1 MVLFLFKEFS
11 LSRKEADQDKLKAN
25 KLSDRG
31 LSTRKI
37 FASSQVPPRSLV
49 IPFILLGF
57 SVFFF
62 YWFYNGLSLQQ
73 NNLNQINSRL
83 IDIEESFQ
91 SQPNFAEERVGS
103 ILQDIKLL
111 NSEVRKLWDLSNKR
125 NKKNIA
131 LLENQVNEIT
141 EVTNSNLKDFELI
154 TGKLEKL
161 KESMFE
167 LQGRIAKLSSLE
179 LNAGIYDQKFNNLN
193 EAINAID
200 AYRLQINQRLLEI
213 DRQLNSSNLNQ
224 EP

>member
-1 MVLFLFKEFS
+1 MN
-11 LSRKEADQDKLKAN
+11 QDKLKAN

-91 SQPNFAEERVGS
+91 SQSNFAEERVGS

-161 KESMFE
+161 NESMFE

-200 AYRLQINQRLLEI
+200 AYRLQINQRLFEI

>member
-1 MVLFLFKEFS
+1 MN
-11 LSRKEADQDKLKAN
+11 QDKLKAN

-91 SQPNFAEERVGS
+91 SQSNFAEERVGS

-161 KESMFE
+161 NESMFE

-193 EAINAID
+193 EAIKAID

>member
-1 MVLFLFKEFS
+1 MN
-11 LSRKEADQDKLKAN
+11 QDKLKAN

-91 SQPNFAEERVGS
+91 SQSNFAEERVGS

-161 KESMFE
+161 NESMFE

-179 LNAGIYDQKFNNLN
+179 LNAGIYDEKFNNLN

>member
-1 MVLFLFKEFS
+1 MN
-11 LSRKEADQDKLKAN
+11 QDKLKAN

-91 SQPNFAEERVGS
+91 SQSNFAEERVGS

-111 NSEVRKLWDLSNKR
+111 NSEVRKLWELSNKR

-161 KESMFE
+161 NESMFE

>member
-1 MVLFLFKEFS
+1 MNQE
-11 LSRKEADQDKLKAN
+11 KLKAN

-37 FASSQVPPRSLV
+37 FASSQIPPKSLV
-49 IPFILLGF
+49 IPFALLIF
-57 SVFFF
+57 SGFFF
-62 YWFYNGLSLQQ
+62 YWFYTGLKQQQ
-73 NNLNQINSRL
+73 NNLNQINTRL

-91 SQPNFAEERVGS
+91 SQSNFAEERVGS

-141 EVTNSNLKDFELI
+141 QVINLNSKDFELI
-154 TGKLEKL
+154 NNNLEKL
-161 KESMFE
+161 NASMFD

-179 LNAGIYDQKFNNLN
+179 LKAGIYDQKFNDLN
-193 EAINAID
+193 DAINSID

-213 DRQLNSSNLNQ
+213 DQQLNSSNLNP

>member
-1 MVLFLFKEFS
+1 MN
-11 LSRKEADQDKLKAN
+11 QDKLKAN

-91 SQPNFAEERVGS
+91 SQSNFAEERVGS

-161 KESMFE
+161 NESMFE

-193 EAINAID
+193 EAIKAID

-213 DRQLNSSNLNQ
+213 DRQLNSSNMNQ

>member
-1 MVLFLFKEFS
+1 MN
-11 LSRKEADQDKLKAN
+11 QDKLKAN

-91 SQPNFAEERVGS
+91 SQSNFAEERVGS

-154 TGKLEKL
+154 TSKLEKL
-161 KESMFE
+161 NESMFE

>member
-1 MVLFLFKEFS
+1 MN
-11 LSRKEADQDKLKAN
+11 QDKLKAN

-91 SQPNFAEERVGS
+91 SQSNFAEERVGS

-161 KESMFE
+161 NESMFE

-179 LNAGIYDQKFNNLN
+179 LNAGIYDQKFNNFN
-193 EAINAID
+193 EAINSID

>member
-1 MVLFLFKEFS
+1 MN
-11 LSRKEADQDKLKAN
+11 QDKLKAN

-49 IPFILLGF
+49 IPLVLLGF
-57 SVFFF
+57 FVFFF
-62 YWFYNGLSLQQ
+62 YWFYNGLSKQQ
-73 NNLNQINSRL
+73 SNLSQINSRL

-91 SQPNFAEERVGS
+91 SQSNFAEERVGS

-141 EVTNSNLKDFELI
+141 QATNSNSKDFELI
-154 TGKLEKL
+154 TSRLEKL
-161 KESMFE
+161 NESMFD
-167 LQGRIAKLSSLE
+167 LQGRIAKFSTLE

>member
-1 MVLFLFKEFS
+1 MN
-11 LSRKEADQDKLKAN
+11 QDKLKAN

-49 IPFILLGF
+49 IPLILLGF
-57 SVFFF
+57 SVFLF

-91 SQPNFAEERVGS
+91 SQSNFAEERVGS

-161 KESMFE
+161 NESMFE

>member
-1 MVLFLFKEFS
+1 MN
-11 LSRKEADQDKLKAN
+11 QDKLKAN

-91 SQPNFAEERVGS
+91 SQSNFAEERVGS

-161 KESMFE
+161 NESMFE
-167 LQGRIAKLSSLE
+167 LQGRIAKLSSFE

>member
-1 MVLFLFKEFS
+1 MNQE
-11 LSRKEADQDKLKAN
+11 KLKAN

-37 FASSQVPPRSLV
+37 FASSQIPPKSLV
-49 IPFILLGF
+49 IPFVLLIF
-57 SVFFF
+57 SGFFF
-62 YWFYNGLSLQQ
+62 YWFYTGLKQQQ
-73 NNLNQINSRL
+73 NNLNQINTRL

-91 SQPNFAEERVGS
+91 SQSNFAEERVGS

-141 EVTNSNLKDFELI
+141 QVINLNSKDFESI
-154 TGKLEKL
+154 NNNLEKL
-161 KESMFE
+161 NASMFD

-179 LNAGIYDQKFNNLN
+179 LKAGIYDQKFNDLN
-193 EAINAID
+193 DAINSID

-213 DRQLNSSNLNQ
+213 DQQLNSSNLNP

>member
-1 MVLFLFKEFS
+1 MN
-11 LSRKEADQDKLKAN
+11 QDKLKAN

-91 SQPNFAEERVGS
+91 SQSNFAEERVGS

-161 KESMFE
+161 NASMFE

>member
-1 MVLFLFKEFS
+1 MNQE
-11 LSRKEADQDKLKAN
+11 KLKAN

-37 FASSQVPPRSLV
+37 FASSQIPPKSLV
-49 IPFILLGF
+49 IPFVLLIF
-57 SVFFF
+57 SGFFF
-62 YWFYNGLSLQQ
+62 YWFYTGLKQQQ
-73 NNLNQINSRL
+73 NNLNQINTRL

-91 SQPNFAEERVGS
+91 SQSNFAEERVGS

-141 EVTNSNLKDFELI
+141 QVVNLNSKDFELI
-154 TGKLEKL
+154 NNNLEKL
-161 KESMFE
+161 NASMFN

-179 LNAGIYDQKFNNLN
+179 LKAGIYDQKFNDLN
-193 EAINAID
+193 EAIKSID

-213 DRQLNSSNLNQ
+213 DQQLNSSNLNP

>member
-1 MVLFLFKEFS
+1 MN
-11 LSRKEADQDKLKAN
+11 QDKLKAN

-91 SQPNFAEERVGS
+91 SQSNFAEERVGS

-141 EVTNSNLKDFELI
+141 EVTNSNLKDFESI

-161 KESMFE
+161 NESMFE

>member
-1 MVLFLFKEFS
+1 MN
-11 LSRKEADQDKLKAN
+11 QDKLKAN

-37 FASSQVPPRSLV
+37 FASSQVPPRSLI

-91 SQPNFAEERVGS
+91 SQSNFAEERVGS

-161 KESMFE
+161 NESMFE

>member
-1 MVLFLFKEFS
+1 MNQE
-11 LSRKEADQDKLKAN
+11 KLKAN

-37 FASSQVPPRSLV
+37 FASSQIPPKSLV
-49 IPFILLGF
+49 IPFALLIF
-57 SVFFF
+57 SGFFF
-62 YWFYNGLSLQQ
+62 YWFYTGLKQQQ
-73 NNLNQINSRL
+73 NNLNQINTRL

-91 SQPNFAEERVGS
+91 SQSNFAEERVGS

-141 EVTNSNLKDFELI
+141 QVINLNSKDFESI
-154 TGKLEKL
+154 NNNLEKL
-161 KESMFE
+161 NASMFD

-179 LNAGIYDQKFNNLN
+179 LKAGIYDQKFNDLN
-193 EAINAID
+193 DAINSID

-213 DRQLNSSNLNQ
+213 DQQLNSSNLNP